1 MMNNFFK
8 FSLVTIGIIFSITK
22 SFGQIFEGWITY
34 KIEAVNPDTTLIDDS
49 TWQLS
54 MKEVFGEQ
62 KHIIQRCYY
71 KRDRYIADINAG
83 KQNGWQAYNVTD
95 KLLYSWN
102 DNNDTAITVDT
113 KKSLDPFLE
122 IKDNDMTDTIL
133 DIPCKSVTLT
143 SRFGQMTLWYNT
155 DYFKIDS
162 TLFEGYKYGHWEQ
175 IAKRIG
181 CLPLKIRQE
190 GLNGSTLQTAISY
203 KKESINDDIFKIPEF
218 KTVIKNPIN

>member
-1 MMNNFFK
+1 MNFFFR
-8 FSLVTIGIIFSITK
+8 FSLVTIGILLSITK
-22 SFGQIFEGWITY
+22 SFGQFFEGWITY

-71 KRDRYIADINAG
+71 KRNKYITDIKAG
-83 KQNGWQAYNVTD
+83 KQNGWQAFNVTD

-102 DNNDTAITVDT
+102 DKNDTAITVDT
-113 KKSLDPFLE
+113 KKSLDQFLE
-122 IKDNDMTDTIL
+122 LKDDVMIDTIL

-143 SRFGQMTLWYNT
+143 SKFGRMTLWYNS

-162 TLFEGYKYGHWEQ
+162 TLFEGYNYGHWEQ

-203 KKESINDDIFKIPEF
+203 KEESINDDIFKIPEF